1 VNRLLRAE
9 LRRISA
15 RRLVRLMVLLIGI
28 AVICGGLLAFLT
40 TAPLSESGYQQRVQ
54 EAATRRAAVQA
65 EVRACIR
72 ERQPPGSSESP
83 SDATLKICLPDK
95 TIHAHDPRFHHTR
108 WRAVLQAASGVL
120 AAVAWLLGASLI
132 GAEYQSRSLTTT
144 LTWES
149 RRTRV
154 FAAKAVT
161 AIGFATLLTAAAL
174 VLVGLAMI
182 PAATLH
188 GAPTAGEPGP
198 ATLAGVML
206 RGTALSSIAA
216 AVGFSLAT
224 LGRTTAAALG
234 AGFGYVIILEN
245 VLGGA
250 FPGWRRWLLLGNTI
264 AFLSGRNSARDVP
277 GRSAAAAGLIL
288 LAVATVFTAMAVL
301 AFRCRDVS

>member
-1 VNRLLRAE
+1 VNRLLLAE
-9 LRRISA
+9 LRRIGA
-15 RRLVRLMVLLIGI
+15 RRLVRLLILLIGI
-28 AVICGGLLAFLT
+28 AAIGGGLLAFLT
-40 TAPLSESGYQQRVQ
+40 TSPLSESGYQQRVHD
-54 EAATRRAAVQA
+54 AATRQTAVQT
-65 EVRACIR
+65 EVRRCIR
-72 ERQPPGSSESP
+72 EHEPAGSTESP
-83 SDATLKICLPDK
+83 SDATLKICLPDR
-95 TIHAHDPRFHHTR
+95 TIRAHDPRFHHTR
-108 WRAVLQAASGVL
+108 WRAVLQASSGVL

-149 RRTRV
+149 RRIRV

-161 AIGFATLLTAAAL
+161 ATGCATLLTAAAL
-174 VLVGLAMI
+174 VIVGLAMI

-206 RGTALSSIAA
+206 RGTALSAIAA
-216 AVGFSLAT
+216 SIGFSLAA

-234 AGFGYVIILEN
+234 AGFAYVIILEN

-264 AFLSGRNSARDVP
+264 AFLSGRNSSRDVP

-288 LAVATVFTAMAVL
+288 LAVATVSTATAL
-301 AFRCRDVS
+301 ITFRRRDVT